1 MRLVLDTNVLVAA
14 MRSPRG
20 ASAGIVLRA
29 LEGAVEIVANVGL
42 FVEYEAVMT
51 RPEHLNAAQVS
62 REEIL
67 SVLDDLANAIKP
79 VERDVSWRPQLPD
92 ADDEVVLEAAINGQ
106 AEIVVTFETATFK
119 EAAQRFGIAVMTPG
133 EIWGILPK

>member
-20 ASAGIVLRA
+20 ASVGIVLRA